1 MEHTSFNMIE
11 IDRHRSYKLYWI
23 DFSESQKDLVL
34 NRLDSLGLKILDI
47 GFELASYLKEK
58 SLNLALNNVPDYMNF
73 LLDNHQN
80 NDVQN
85 NISFVI
91 IKNIGFLLEPF
102 LQIDA
107 ARLLKAYSKN
117 IGVILLWDGNVRD
130 NSMLYWQNEPDYQ
143 INFSETKINKIEI

>member
-117 IGVILLWDGNVRD
+117 IWVILLWDGNVRD

>member
-1 MEHTSFNMIE
+1 MIE

-58 SLNLALNNVPDYMNF
+58 SLNLAVNNVPDYVNF

-117 IGVILLWDGNVRD
+117 TGVILLWDGNVRD
-130 NSMLYWQNEPDYQ
+130 NSILYWQNEPDYQ
-143 INFSETKINKIEI
+143 INLSDTKINKIEL

>member
-1 MEHTSFNMIE
+1 MIE

-117 IGVILLWDGNVRD
+117 IWVILLWDGNVRD

>member
-11 IDRHRSYKLYWI
+11 IDRHSSYKLYWI